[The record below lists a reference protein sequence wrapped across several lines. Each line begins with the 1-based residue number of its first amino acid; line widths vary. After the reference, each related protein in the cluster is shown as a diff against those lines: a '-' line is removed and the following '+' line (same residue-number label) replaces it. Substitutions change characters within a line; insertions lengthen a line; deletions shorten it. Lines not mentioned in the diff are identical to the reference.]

1 MRCDPPRRSRTRGA
15 GRRNLE
21 RQTPVERRSQWKEGI
36 SRGGNEQGDP
46 PTSFTYYG
54 ESDGAIRPSTSACLL
69 KSRGRKIRFR
79 YAPRPPPPQS
89 SGESHVQSNRIPQRF
104 RGGAGE
110 PETPID
116 RWARASA
123 RATDPGQ
130 RGGGG
135 WRRIPLCQWLSP
147 RRRYRRAGWQALSV
161 CGGGV
166 VEEEEVRL
174 VTASR
179 VG

>member
-1 MRCDPPRRSRTRGA
+1 MRSTTPLADKGSGPEEPRTTDPSGTA
-15 GRRNLE
+15 V
-21 RQTPVERRSQWKEGI
+21 PVER
-36 SRGGNEQGDP
+36 GNKPRRKRTRRP

-110 PETPID
+110 QETPID

-174 VTASR
+174 VAASR